1 MERYNSIIT
10 QISFTLFHFFLG
22 YSSTENSWEPENNV
36 INCQDLIKEF
46 EAEEAKK
53 NQSKTSN
60 SNAPQ
65 LRTRKSQISTRSSSS
80 PLKKSTNTNERST
93 RSSNRPSSNRKRTP
107 SDGSIFTDDGDED
120 DDDEDDNG
128 YIEKKL
134 IKSLSSKRLRKNTS
148 DTDTDT
154 TPSIDG
160 DDSDILDTT
169 KLDHILDVRRDKKT
183 NTIEYYIQTKKI
195 KKPVWIKSSRLT
207 EDYTQQVI
215 DFLEEK
221 YV

>member
-1 MERYNSIIT
+1 
-10 QISFTLFHFFLG
+10 
-22 YSSTENSWEPENNV
+22 
-36 INCQDLIKEF
+36 LIKEF

-80 PLKKSTNTNERST
+80 PLKKSTNTNEKST
-93 RSSNRPSSNRKRTP
+93 RSSNRPSSNLKRTP
-107 SDGSIFTDDGDED
+107 SDGSIFTDDGDDDD